1 MKNFVKRTLTSVL
14 LGVLAF
20 GYTAHAQR
28 LPAVIKVN
36 IPFEF
41 SVGDQTFP
49 AGNYSLVRLQPALLE
64 LRDAEGRSLTT
75 VVTNLVQAV
84 TPPAAPKLQFYT
96 EGARHEL
103 AQVWQED
110 ESIGQQLQRPKSGIK
125 TAPRRS
131 RNVQTAAVGNTQ

>member
-1 MKNFVKRTLTSVL
+1 MKNCVKRTLTSLL
-14 LGVLAF
+14 LGVLALA
-20 GYTAHAQR
+20 YTAHAQR
-28 LPAVIKVN
+28 TQPVIKVN

-41 SVGDQTFP
+41 NVGDQTFP

-64 LRDAEGRSLTT
+64 LRDAENRSLTT
-75 VVTNLVQAV
+75 VVTNFVQAL
-84 TPPAAPKLQFYT
+84 TPAVAPKLQFYT

-110 ESIGQQLQRPKSGIK
+110 ESIGQQLQRPKSGTK

-131 RNVQTAAVGNTQ
+131 VQAVAVSNTQ